1 MHTVVCSV
9 TRGDSGRHAM
19 TLRTTI
25 WQRGGER
32 SEDRRRE
39 RCEDR
44 RYREGVKRGGKESPR
59 GEERAEKRR
68 REVER
73 RGGERREMQMGEVWV
88 CLVAF

>member
-25 WQRGGER
+25 WQRSG
-32 SEDRRRE
+32 E

-44 RYREGVKRGGKESPR
+44 RSE
-59 GEERAEKRR
+59 
-68 REVER
+68 EVER
-73 RGGERREMQMGEVWV
+73 GGEEGWKGKSEG
-88 CLVAF
+88 

>member
-19 TLRTTI
+19 TLRMTI
-25 WQRGGER
+25 WQRSG
-32 SEDRRRE
+32 E

-44 RYREGVKRGGKESPR
+44 RSEEVEMRYREGVKRGGKERPR
-59 GEERAEKRR
+59 GEERTDKRR

-73 RGGERREMQMGEVWV
+73 CR
-88 CLVAF
+88 

>member
-32 SEDRRRE
+32 
-39 RCEDR
+39 CEDR
-44 RYREGVKRGGKESPR
+44 R
-59 GEERAEKRR
+59 GEEVEWRWGE
-68 REVER
+68 EVER
-73 RGGERREMQMGEVWV
+73 GGEEGWKGKSEG
-88 CLVAF
+88 